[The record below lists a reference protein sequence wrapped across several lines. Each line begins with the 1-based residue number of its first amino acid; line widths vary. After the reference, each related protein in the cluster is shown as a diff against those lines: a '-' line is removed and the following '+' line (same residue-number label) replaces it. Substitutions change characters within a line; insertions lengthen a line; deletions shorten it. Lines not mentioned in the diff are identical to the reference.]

1 MEILIGIV
9 LVLLAFKLI
18 AELAGFFIGMFVG
31 AKIAKMDIFNEDKDK
46 DKQYEDI
53 HAICSSHDC
62 NNNNIGGYMIN
73 MVMTA
78 IGLLFV
84 VVSVE
89 MHPDLMSMELA
100 MLMSII
106 GIVLVYIPLINERSY
121 DADRDRN

>member
-1 MEILIGIV
+1 MMHML
-9 LVLLAFKLI
+9 
-18 AELAGFFIGMFVG
+18 
-31 AKIAKMDIFNEDKDK
+31 
-46 DKQYEDI
+46 
-53 HAICSSHDC
+53 
-62 NNNNIGGYMIN
+62 
-73 MVMTA
+73 MTA
-78 IGLLFV
+78 VGLLLV